1 MNQKEYIQDLISH
14 GRWTFTTSEIAE
26 RMDKDFYGK
35 IYHLRQTG
43 RVINPALG
51 FYVIVPEEYMGTE
64 RLPVER
70 YIHAMMDHLS
80 LGYYVGLLTAASFY
94 GSSHQS
100 PQRFQVLVSKKRRNI
115 TVNRNQII
123 FYQKKLANNIL
134 TIQRKTSTGYFNIST
149 PEATLFD
156 LVEFNRQIG
165 GLEQVGLIAIELS
178 EQFNAKTLVETA
190 QFYPNPIVQRTGY
203 LLERIEYE
211 NLASNLGEYI
221 QHIKPASSFLNP
233 SGNKERINKHTLWK
247 LFINQEL
254 EFDL

>member
-51 FYVIVPEEYMGTE
+51 FYVIVPEEYIGTE

-70 YIHAMMDHLS
+70 YIHAMMDHFS

-94 GSSHQS
+94 GASHQS
-100 PQRFQVLVSKKRRNI
+100 PQKFQVLVSKKRRNI
-115 TVNRNQII
+115 TINRNHII
-123 FYQKKLANNIL
+123 FYQKKMAHNIP
-134 TIQRKTSTGYFNIST
+134 TNQRKTSTGYFNIST

-156 LVEFNRQIG
+156 LVEFNRQVG

-178 EQFNAKTLVETA
+178 ERLTAKALVETA
-190 QFYPNPIVQRTGY
+190 QFYPNPIIQRAGY
-203 LLERIEYE
+203 LLEIIECE
-211 NLASNLGEYI
+211 SLASTLGEYI
-221 QHIKPASSFLNP
+221 QHRNPAHSFLNP
-233 SGNKERINKHTLWK
+233 SGNRKRINMHTIWK
-247 LFINQEL
+247 LFINQEM